1 MNEDKR
7 LELKKEI
14 AKGLLDIE
22 AVFLRPEDPFT
33 WPADGQSPIYCRH
46 RLILIY
52 PKVRDKV
59 EQAIADVV
67 KEEYPEAEVLMG
79 TSTAGI
85 ARGYRG

>member
-33 WPADGQSPIYCRH
+33 WPAGSRA
-46 RLILIY
+46 RST
-52 PKVRDKV
+52 VT
-59 EQAIADVV
+59 IA
-67 KEEYPEAEVLMG
+67 
-79 TSTAGI
+79 
-85 ARGYRG
+85 